1 MILIF
6 GLRSYVKVLAT
17 LTLACRQGHVAAHRL
32 VKVTR
37 KFSLFFVP
45 VFPAGRSRYFTVC
58 AQCGLQMPWDRET
71 AEAAAQQHG
80 AGFGTVGAGAGVGP
94 VGGPGAWPGAGPGSV
109 GGRGA
114 WPGAGPGSVGSRGA
128 WPGDSGVH
136 PGADSGLGSGLGPA
150 LPPDP
155 VAPPLRPVTSL
166 PLAAPTARPGW
177 YPDPAGESDF
187 RYWDGS
193 AWTAAV
199 HEGPVA

>member
-6 GLRSYVKVLAT
+6 GLRSYVKALAI
-17 LTLACRQGHVAAHRL
+17 LTLACRHGHVAAHRL

-45 VFPAGRSRYFTVC
+45 LFPVGRARYYTVC
-58 AQCGLQMPWDRET
+58 AQCGWHVPWDKET
-71 AEAAAQQHG
+71 AEAAAHQHG
-80 AGFGTVGAGAGVGP
+80 AFGSAGVGAGAGAGP
-94 VGGPGAWPGAGPGSV
+94 VGGAAGGPAGAPGAGPGL
-109 GGRGA
+109 
-114 WPGAGPGSVGSRGA
+114 
-128 WPGDSGVH
+128 
-136 PGADSGLGSGLGPA
+136 GLGLGLGPV

-166 PLAAPTARPGW
+166 PLAAPTANPGW
-177 YPDPAGESDF
+177 YPDPAGESGF

>member
-17 LTLACRQGHVAAHRL
+17 LTLACRHGHVAAHRL

-45 VFPAGRSRYFTVC
+45 LFPAGRPRYFTLC
-58 AQCGLQMPWDRET
+58 AQCGLHMPWDKET

-80 AGFGTVGAGAGVGP
+80 AGFGTVGAGAGASSVAGP
-94 VGGPGAWPGAGPGSV
+94 VTWPGAGPGPV
-109 GGRGA
+109 GRPDG
-114 WPGAGPGSVGSRGA
+114 WSGAGSGAGS
-128 WPGDSGVH
+128 
-136 PGADSGLGSGLGPA
+136 GADSGLGSGPGPV

-166 PLAAPTARPGW
+166 PLAAPTAHPGW

>member
-6 GLRSYVKVLAT
+6 GLRSYVKALAI
-17 LTLACRQGHVAAHRL
+17 LTLACRHGHVAAHRL

-45 VFPAGRSRYFTVC
+45 LFPVGRARYFTVC
-58 AQCGLQMPWDRET
+58 AQCGWHVPWDKET

-80 AGFGTVGAGAGVGP
+80 AGP
-94 VGGPGAWPGAGPGSV
+94 GPGF
-109 GGRGA
+109 
-114 WPGAGPGSVGSRGA
+114 
-128 WPGDSGVH
+128 
-136 PGADSGLGSGLGPA
+136 GLGPA

-166 PLAAPTARPGW
+166 PLAAPTANPGW
-177 YPDPAGESDF
+177 YPDPAGESGF

>member
-6 GLRSYVKVLAT
+6 GLRSYVKALAM

-45 VFPAGRSRYFTVC
+45 LFPVGRSSYFTVC
-58 AQCGLQMPWDRET
+58 AQCGLHVPWDKET

-80 AGFGTVGAGAGVGP
+80 AGFGTVGAGAVGVGGAGGPGPFGGAGGPGPFGGAGGLAGGPGGGLTGGPGAGRGPGPGVGP
-94 VGGPGAWPGAGPGSV
+94 V
-109 GGRGA
+109 
-114 WPGAGPGSVGSRGA
+114 
-128 WPGDSGVH
+128 
-136 PGADSGLGSGLGPA
+136 

-166 PLAAPTARPGW
+166 PLAAPTANPGW
-177 YPDPAGESDF
+177 YPDPAGESGF